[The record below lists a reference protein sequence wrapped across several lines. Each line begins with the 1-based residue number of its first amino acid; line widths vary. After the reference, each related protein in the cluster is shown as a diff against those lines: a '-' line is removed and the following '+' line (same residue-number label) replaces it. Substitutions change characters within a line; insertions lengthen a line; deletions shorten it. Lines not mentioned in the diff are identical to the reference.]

1 MASSVFFKFKSQ
13 KEPTRVEFDGTGISV
28 FELKREIILRSGLG
42 DGTDFDLVI
51 CADEGMKEGMY
62 SSSPC
67 YFNVPWY
74 ADSHPAVYDD
84 DTTIIPRSTTVIAR
98 RMPPKVPG
106 RGGAARYVS
115 GKMPVHAKNSSRREQ
130 IAKPVVKTQSNTLAQ
145 LSSAMTEEEKMA
157 AVFQAQ
163 TENFTS
169 REEEMAT
176 YVIPSAVFASL
187 RILIK
192 RAVNNTSPREAPRS
206 RPTSLIMIR
215 PRAIFATAA
224 ARKATGSNSAQ
235 PTTTQSTT
243 TGRASKERPAFPDPS
258 SRRSTRQQHWAKT
271 PMARTPKP
279 HPASWSM
286 LTESS

>member
-13 KEPTRVEFDGTGISV
+13 KEPTRVVFDGTGISV

-51 CADEGMKEGMY
+51 CADEGMKEGTY
-62 SSSPC
+62 STHSMSSQKRNELWLT
-67 YFNVPWY
+67 NV
-74 ADSHPAVYDD
+74 HAVYDD

-98 RMPPKVPG
+98 RMPPKIPG

-130 IAKPVVKTQSNTLAQ
+130 IAKPAGKTQSNTLAQ

-163 TENFTS
+163 TENFTA

-176 YVIPSAVFASL
+176 
-187 RILIK
+187 
-192 RAVNNTSPREAPRS
+192 
-206 RPTSLIMIR
+206 
-215 PRAIFATAA
+215 
-224 ARKATGSNSAQ
+224 
-235 PTTTQSTT
+235 
-243 TGRASKERPAFPDPS
+243 
-258 SRRSTRQQHWAKT
+258 
-271 PMARTPKP
+271 
-279 HPASWSM
+279 
-286 LTESS
+286 

>member
-1 MASSVFFKFKSQ
+1 MSSSVFFKFKSQ

-51 CADEGMKEGMY
+51 CADESMKEGEFSVVPQ
-62 SSSPC
+62 SSKRLQ
-67 YFNVPWY
+67 
-74 ADSHPAVYDD
+74 DTDIGAVYDD

-98 RMPPKVPG
+98 RMPPKIPG

-115 GKMPVHAKNSSRREQ
+115 GKMPVHAKNSSRREH
-130 IAKPVVKTQSNTLAQ
+130 IAKPVAKTQSNTLAK

-176 YVIPSAVFASL
+176 YVPS
-187 RILIK
+187 
-192 RAVNNTSPREAPRS
+192 T
-206 RPTSLIMIR
+206 
-215 PRAIFATAA
+215 
-224 ARKATGSNSAQ
+224 
-235 PTTTQSTT
+235 
-243 TGRASKERPAFPDPS
+243 PS
-258 SRRSTRQQHWAKT
+258 SASSTNKSLQATICGQGRPQEADKCTRS
-271 PMARTPKP
+271 
-279 HPASWSM
+279 
-286 LTESS
+286 